1 MRPLLERLNEEVLVC
16 DGAMGTMLI
25 ESGMP
30 NGVCPEEWAVNKPG
44 VLLSTHKA
52 YVDAGAD
59 MIITNTFGANVIKL
73 DKFKLRDKVEVI
85 NKKAVEIAK
94 KAAGDKAYVLGD
106 IGPTGGY
113 LKPVGNIEPDELLA
127 VFTQQARALCAAGVD
142 AIILETISDL
152 EELKTAIM
160 AVKENTKLPLIAS
173 MTFQNLKEK
182 GFRTTSGISIP
193 QFVNDSLLSGC
204 DVIGTNCTISI
215 TEMIGLVS
223 EIRSLC
229 SSFIIAEPNAG
240 MPQLEG
246 AKTVY
251 KQTAD
256 EFVKDVPQLICAGAN
271 IVGGCCGT
279 TPEHIRKLKQVRVIR
294 DAE

>member
-1 MRPLLERLNEEVLVC
+1 
-16 DGAMGTMLI
+16 
-25 ESGMP
+25 
-30 NGVCPEEWAVNKPG
+30 
-44 VLLSTHKA
+44 
-52 YVDAGAD
+52 
-59 MIITNTFGANVIKL
+59 
-73 DKFKLRDKVEVI
+73 VI